1 MRHEAV
7 LHAIRVIS
15 GRDHGPATAS
25 AVAAFTGLPLREV
38 RMVLVQ
44 LAQAG
49 GMSGTGAEA
58 VGDRRAAYA
67 GPMPVAAGSRKAG

>member
-7 LHAIRVIS
+7 LHAIKVIS

-38 RMVLVQ
+38 RMVLLQ
-44 LAQAG
+44 LSQAQN
-49 GMSGTGAEA
+49 MSTAGAES
-58 VGDRRAAYA
+58 DRPIGFAA
-67 GPMPVAAGSRKAG
+67 PMAAGSRRAG